1 MRTTLFCSAVDVAD
15 AGAAQVLSDAGE
27 RAGVDGL
34 SIATSYHAAR
44 DLHPHAR
51 GRRVRHLAPG
61 LWLPIDEQL
70 WADSAIAPQLAADA
84 ETAGAVTA
92 LVEESRR
99 EGREVDG
106 WTIFLHS
113 DRQGPAAEIGAER
126 NVFGDVYPEQLC
138 PAQPESR
145 AYAQTLARAV
155 VQAGM
160 STVIAES
167 LHYHGLE
174 HGLHHERF
182 LFEPGEVVRFLLGL
196 CCCDACCVAASAEGV
211 DSDRFR
217 AEVAGIVQATFDTGE
232 PAPGSVATLAA
243 AGALVDGA
251 MAGWLRARLNTVT
264 TLIADV
270 ASACRAE
277 GGRLVVLDSSGAAKG
292 YSDGEPLGDVAPTMA
307 WRFGLDIA
315 AISAHC
321 TVEAI
326 AYARS
331 STRVADDLA
340 AYRALIGDTAPLGA
354 IVRPFGVDCD
364 SVENL
369 AEKLDTIRTAG
380 AERTDFYHYG
390 LMPLPTLDRIRAALN
405 AS

>member
-15 AGAAQVLSDAGE
+15 AGAAQVLADACQ

-34 SIATSYHAAR
+34 AVATSYHAAR

-51 GRRVRHLAPG
+51 GRRVRHLPPG
-61 LWLPIDEQL
+61 IWLPIDEQL
-70 WADSAIAPQLAADA
+70 WATSAIMPQVAADD
-84 ETAGAVTA
+84 ETAGAIGA
-92 LVEESRR
+92 LVEEARR
-99 EGREVDG
+99 AERTIDG
-106 WTIFLHS
+106 WTIFLHA
-113 DRQGPAAEIGAER
+113 DRQGPTATVGAER
-126 NVFGDVYPEQLC
+126 NVFGDIYPEQLC
-138 PAQPESR
+138 PAQAESR

-155 VQAGM
+155 IQAGM
-160 STVIAES
+160 PTVIAES

-196 CCCDACCVAASAEGV
+196 CLCDACCTAASSEGV

-217 AEVAGIVQATFDTGE
+217 VEVARIVQATFDTGE
-232 PAPGSVATLAA
+232 PAPGSIATLAT
-243 AGALVDGA
+243 AGELVDGA
-251 MAGWLRARLNTVT
+251 MAGWLRARLKTVT

-270 ASACRAE
+270 ATACQTEA
-277 GGRLVVLDSSGAAKG
+277 GRLVVLDSSGAAKG
-292 YSDGEPLGDVAPTMA
+292 YSDGNPQGDVAPALA

-315 AISAHC
+315 AISEHC

-326 AYARS
+326 AYAKS
-331 STRVADDLA
+331 SARIADDLA
-340 AYRALIGDTAPLGA
+340 AYRALIGETAPLGA

-369 AEKLDTIRTAG
+369 AEKLGTIRAAG
-380 AERTDFYHYG
+380 AERADFYHYG
-390 LMPLPTLDRIRAALN
+390 LMPLPTLDRIRTALN

>member
-15 AGAAQVLSDAGE
+15 AGAAQVLSDACE

-70 WADSAIAPQLAADA
+70 WAGSAIAPQIAADA

-92 LVEESRR
+92 LVEEARR
-99 EGREVDG
+99 EGREIDG

-113 DRQGPAAEIGAER
+113 DRQGPAAEVGAER

-145 AYAQTLARAV
+145 AYAQMLARAV

-160 STVIAES
+160 PTVIAES

-196 CCCDACCVAASAEGV
+196 CLCDACCTAATADGV

-217 AEVAGIVQATFDTGE
+217 AEVARIVQATFDSGE

-270 ASACRAE
+270 ASACHNE

-292 YSDGEPLGDVAPTMA
+292 YSDGDPQGDVAPAMA

-326 AYARS
+326 AYAKS
-331 STRVADDLA
+331 SARISNDLA
-340 AYRALIGDTAPLGA
+340 AYRALVGETAPLGA
-354 IVRPFGVDCD
+354 IVRPFGVDCN

-369 AEKLDTIRTAG
+369 AEKLDMIRGAG
-380 AERTDFYHYG
+380 AKRADFYHYG

>member
-15 AGAAQVLSDAGE
+15 AGAAAVLADACE

-61 LWLPIDEQL
+61 LWLPIDTQL
-70 WADSAIAPQLAADA
+70 WADCGIAPQIAADA
-84 ETAGAVTA
+84 ETAGAIAT
-92 LVEESRR
+92 LVDAARR
-99 EGREVDG
+99 AGGEVDG
-106 WTIFLHS
+106 WTVFLHA
-113 DRQGPAAEIGAER
+113 DRHGEAAEVGAER
-126 NVFGDVYPEQLC
+126 NVFGDVYREQLC
-138 PAQPESR
+138 PARPEVR

-160 STVIAES
+160 PTVLAES

-196 CCCDACCVAASAEGV
+196 CFCDACCAAARLEGV

-217 AEVAGIVQATFDTGE
+217 AEVARIVQATLDTGE

-243 AGALVDGA
+243 AGELVDGA
-251 MAGWLRARLNTVT
+251 MAAWLRARLATVT
-264 TLIADV
+264 MLIADV
-270 ASACRAE
+270 AAACRAE

-292 YSDGEPLGDVAPTMA
+292 YGDGDPQGDVAPAMA

-321 TVEAI
+321 AVEAI

-340 AYRALIGDTAPLGA
+340 AYRELIGETASLGA
-354 IVRPFGVDCD
+354 IVRPFGVDCN

-369 AEKLDTIRTAG
+369 GQKLDTIRAAG
-380 AERTDFYHYG
+380 AERADFYHYG
-390 LMPLPTLDRIRAALN
+390 LMPLPTLDRIRAALHG
-405 AS
+405 S

>member
-15 AGAAQVLSDAGE
+15 AGAAQVLSDACE

-84 ETAGAVTA
+84 ETAHAVTA
-92 LVEESRR
+92 LVEEARR
-99 EGREVDG
+99 DGREVDG

-113 DRQGPAAEIGAER
+113 DRQGPTAEIGSER

-138 PAQPESR
+138 PAQPEAR

-160 STVIAES
+160 PTVIAES

-196 CCCDACCVAASAEGV
+196 CCCDAC
-211 DSDRFR
+211 
-217 AEVAGIVQATFDTGE
+217 
-232 PAPGSVATLAA
+232 
-243 AGALVDGA
+243 
-251 MAGWLRARLNTVT
+251 
-264 TLIADV
+264 
-270 ASACRAE
+270 
-277 GGRLVVLDSSGAAKG
+277 
-292 YSDGEPLGDVAPTMA
+292 
-307 WRFGLDIA
+307 
-315 AISAHC
+315 
-321 TVEAI
+321 
-326 AYARS
+326 
-331 STRVADDLA
+331 
-340 AYRALIGDTAPLGA
+340 
-354 IVRPFGVDCD
+354 
-364 SVENL
+364 
-369 AEKLDTIRTAG
+369 
-380 AERTDFYHYG
+380 
-390 LMPLPTLDRIRAALN
+390 
-405 AS
+405 